1 MFIKLFLISLILFSI
16 CIFANEEEK
25 LIIVPADNVP
35 EDVKQ
40 ATQAIGE
47 LKTIGFFINQHVFV
61 SSISNITTA
70 SDFISQNILQ
80 FREATTQEV
89 ELSNALNKGDIVA
102 VSAGKAELVKGRY
115 TWGVFQVTPVED
127 KDRLFTETPTR
138 FLKFSDFH
146 IGDQIF
152 ILTNYHYDDVTVK
165 KRRMIMKVSNSGIQ
179 NIVATINL
187 EESTLLSFLRYALNG
202 GIAVNQRGEAIGF
215 LNLTDG
221 QSRLVRFNSDILELF
236 NEETQKIIRNNNQP
250 LETETIK
257 PVKEDTK
264 QKTTEESKKR
274 RSILQRCQ
282 AIFTR

>member
-1 MFIKLFLISLILFSI
+1 MRIKIDYL
-16 CIFANEEEK
+16 
-25 LIIVPADNVP
+25 
-35 EDVKQ
+35 
-40 ATQAIGE
+40 
-47 LKTIGFFINQHVFV
+47 LK
-61 SSISNITTA
+61 
-70 SDFISQNILQ
+70 
-80 FREATTQEV
+80 
-89 ELSNALNKGDIVA
+89 
-102 VSAGKAELVKGRY
+102 
-115 TWGVFQVTPVED
+115 
-127 KDRLFTETPTR
+127 TPTR